1 MNPLTDMPQ
10 ILFGLAWSNNSK
22 MVGLTLIDK
31 FQAKMVTQVGLLIV
45 FKNDRK
51 NDRFSFRSNFFTKN
65 DRFVF
70 GKNDSFGKRTTR
82 FESSKNE

>member
-31 FQAKMVTQVGLLIV
+31 FQAKMGTQVGLLIV

-70 GKNDSFGKRTTR
+70 GKKRKFWKTNHSF
-82 FESSKNE
+82 